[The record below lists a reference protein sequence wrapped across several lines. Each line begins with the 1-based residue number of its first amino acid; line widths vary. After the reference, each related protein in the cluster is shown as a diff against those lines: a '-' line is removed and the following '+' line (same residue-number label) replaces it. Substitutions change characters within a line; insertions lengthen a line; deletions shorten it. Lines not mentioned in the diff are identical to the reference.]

1 MIKHIVIIGGGPAGY
16 VGAIHAATHGA
27 KVTLVEAAE
36 IGGTCLNQGCIPTKT
51 LVATCSLL
59 EKIHH
64 AAKFGIQIE
73 GSVIPRW
80 EAIKSNMNKTVNILT
95 GGVRALL
102 ADRKVTTIS
111 GLAHITNRQSV
122 FVEGNGEVNGDFILV
137 CTGSHA
143 VRPSDFPF
151 DDERVV
157 TSDELLRWKTLPRSL
172 AIVGD
177 GVIACEFAF
186 IMNTLGV
193 DVTVIGMGK
202 DPLPRLDHEISALIG
217 REMRK
222 KKIRFVGNS
231 TVRALNLNSRS
242 VTVECDGSLNVEAER
257 VLVAVGRRP
266 NTSALGLDTIRLKTG
281 AFGELPVD
289 EYMRS
294 QFPSIYAAG
303 DVNGRVLLAHAAS
316 AQARV
321 AVDHML
327 GLAPR
332 KINARDIPLAVF
344 TSPEIGCVGLTENE
358 AKNMG
363 IDVRCGTF
371 NLRGLGK
378 AQAMGELSGMVK
390 VVAEAQTG
398 RLLGLHIVGA
408 HASDLVH
415 EGAIVLRQAGT
426 VEDLEHTIHA
436 HPTLAEGIQEAAED
450 VFGHAIHK
458 ILQKKEE
465 ENLGITSG

>member
-1 MIKHIVIIGGGPAGY
+1 MSKHIVIIGGGPAGY
-16 VGAIHAATHGA
+16 VGAIHAASHGA
-27 KVTLVEAAE
+27 KVTLVEAME

-51 LVATCSLL
+51 LVSTCALL
-59 EKIHH
+59 EKMRH
-64 AAKFGIQIE
+64 AATVGIQLE
-73 GSVIPRW
+73 GNAIPHW
-80 EAIKSNMNKTVNILT
+80 NAMKGHMHKTVNTLT

-102 ADRKVTTIS
+102 ADRGVVSIA
-111 GLAHITNRQSV
+111 GLAQMSGPRAV
-122 FVEGNGEVNGDFILV
+122 MVEGHGEVSGDFVLL

-143 VRPSDFPF
+143 IRPTAFPF
-151 DDERVV
+151 DETRVV
-157 TSDELLRWKTLPRSL
+157 TSDELLRWETLPRSL
-172 AIVGD
+172 VIVGD

-193 DVTVIGMGK
+193 EVTVIGMGK
-202 DPLPRLDHEISALIG
+202 SPLLTLDHEISALIG
-217 REMRK
+217 YEMRK

-231 TVRALNLNSRS
+231 RVNALRLNADTVTA
-242 VTVECDGSLNVEAER
+242 ECDGNISVEADR
-257 VLVAVGRRP
+257 ALVAVGRRP
-266 NTSALGLDTIRLKTG
+266 NTSALGLDTIGLRTG
-281 AFGELPVD
+281 ASGEIPVD

-294 QFPSIYAAG
+294 QSPNIYAAG
-303 DVNGRVLLAHAAS
+303 DVTGRVLLAHAAS
-316 AQARV
+316 AQARL

-332 KINARDIPLAVF
+332 KINERNIPLAVF
-344 TSPEIGCVGLTENE
+344 TSPEVGCVGLTEND
-358 AKNMG
+358 ARHMG

-398 RLLGLHIVGA
+398 RLLGLHIIGA

-415 EGAIVLRQAGT
+415 EGAIVLHQGGT

-436 HPTLAEGIQEAAED
+436 HPTLAEGIQEAAES
-450 VFGHAIHK
+450 VFGDAIHK
-458 ILQKKEE
+458 MLQKRTEKQKD
-465 ENLGITSG
+465 ISG

>member
-1 MIKHIVIIGGGPAGY
+1 MSKHIVIIGGGPAGY

-51 LVATCSLL
+51 LVATCALL
-59 EKIHH
+59 EKIRH
-64 AAKFGIQIE
+64 AANVGIQLE
-73 GSVIPRW
+73 GNAIPRW
-80 EAIKSNMNKTVNILT
+80 DAMKSHMHKTVNTLT

-102 ADRKVTTIS
+102 ADRGVLSIS
-111 GLAHITNRQSV
+111 GLARMSGSQSV
-122 FVEGNGEVNGDFILV
+122 TVEGHGEIGGDFILL

-143 VRPSDFPF
+143 IRPPAFPF
-151 DDERVV
+151 DDEQVV

-172 AIVGD
+172 VIVGD

-186 IMNTLGV
+186 VMNTLGV
-193 DVTVIGMGK
+193 EVTVIGMGK
-202 DPLPRLDHEISALIG
+202 SPLSTLDHEISALIG
-217 REMRK
+217 YEMRK

-231 TVRALNLNSRS
+231 RVSALHLNGGTVTAA
-242 VTVECDGSLNVEAER
+242 CDGDITVEAER
-257 VLVAVGRRP
+257 ALIAVGRRP
-266 NTSALGLDTIRLKTG
+266 NTSALGLETIGLRTG
-281 AFGELPVD
+281 ASGELPVD
-289 EYMRS
+289 ECMRS
-294 QFPSIYAAG
+294 QSPHIYAAG
-303 DVNGRVLLAHAAS
+303 DVTGRVLLAHAAS
-316 AQARV
+316 AQARL

-332 KINARDIPLAVF
+332 KINERNIPLAVF
-344 TSPEIGCVGLTENE
+344 TSPEVGCVGLTENE
-358 AKNMG
+358 ARHMG

-398 RLLGLHIVGA
+398 RLLGLHIMGA

-415 EGAIVLRQAGT
+415 EGAIVLHQGGT

-436 HPTLAEGIQEAAED
+436 HPTLAEGIQEAAES
-450 VFGHAIHK
+450 VFGHTIHK
-458 ILQKKEE
+458 VLPKREE
-465 ENLGITSG
+465 KLNNVSG

>member
-1 MIKHIVIIGGGPAGY
+1 MIKHIVVIGGGPAGY

-27 KVTLVEAAE
+27 KVTLIEAAE

-59 EKIHH
+59 EKMRHS
-64 AAKFGIQIE
+64 ANFGIQLE
-73 GSVIPRW
+73 GKAIPRW
-80 EAIKSNMNKTVNILT
+80 EAMKNNMNKTVNTLT
-95 GGVRALL
+95 GGVRTLL
-102 ADRKVTTIS
+102 ADRGVTSIS
-111 GLAHITNRQSV
+111 GFAHISGPQSV
-122 FVEGNGEVNGDFILV
+122 MVEGHGEVNGDFILV

-143 VRPSDFPF
+143 VRPSAFPF
-151 DDERVV
+151 DDEYIV
-157 TSDELLRWKTLPRSL
+157 TSDELLQWETLPRSL
-172 AIVGD
+172 VIVGD

-202 DPLPRLDHEISALIG
+202 NPLPTLDHEISALIG
-217 REMRK
+217 YEMRK

-231 TVRALNLNSRS
+231 AVRALNLNAGS
-242 VTVECDGSLNVEAER
+242 VTAECDGDIIVEAER
-257 VLVAVGRRP
+257 ALVAVGRRP
-266 NTSALGLDTIRLKTG
+266 NTSALGLDAIGLKTG
-281 AFGELPVD
+281 ALGELPVD

-294 QFPSIYAAG
+294 QFSTIYAAG
-303 DVNGRVLLAHAAS
+303 DVTGRVLLAHAAS

-332 KINARDIPLAVF
+332 KINDRDIPLAVF

-358 AKNMG
+358 ARNMG
-363 IDVRCGTF
+363 INVRCGAF

-458 ILQKKEE
+458 ILPKRYEKQNASSE
-465 ENLGITSG
+465 